1 MSRFSVLKKLQHE
14 VLNNHVHHLNK
25 PQIILSV
32 VFDLLFYT
40 LSGERKNSTKPQLLF
55 ATWL

>member
-1 MSRFSVLKKLQHE
+1 MSRFSALKKLQHE
-14 VLNNHVHHLNK
+14 VSNNHVHHLNK

-32 VFDLLFYT
+32 VFDLLFNT
-40 LSGERKNSTKPQLLF
+40 LSGEHKNSTKLQLLF